1 MENRLTVLASL
12 EDRLTVEEQLRATRL
27 TLKIEANKVR
37 QCLTPAEKRN
47 LVAYWNSRFSPQFVK
62 ELIGMAKDRR
72 NCEKIAQWDLDKLT
86 VKPNNFTVRTK

>member
-1 MENRLTVLASL
+1 MEN
-12 EDRLTVEEQLRATRL
+12 RLTVEEQLRVTRL

-37 QCLTPAEKRN
+37 QCITPAEKRN

-72 NCEKIAQWDLDKLT
+72 NCEKIARWDLDKLT
-86 VKPNNFTVRTK
+86 VKTNNFTVRTK

>member
-12 EDRLTVEEQLRATRL
+12 EDGVDVQAQLKATRL

-37 QCLTPAEKRN
+37 QCITPAKKRN
-47 LVAYWNSRFSPQFVK
+47 LVAYWNSQFSPLFVK

-72 NCEKIAQWDLDKLT
+72 SCEKIAQWDLDKLT
-86 VKPNNFTVRTK
+86 QSA

>member
-12 EDRLTVEEQLRATRL
+12 ENRLTVEEQLKATRL

-37 QCLTPAEKRN
+37 QCITPAEKRN
-47 LVAYWNSRFSPQFVK
+47 LVAYWNSRFSPIFVK

-72 NCEKIAQWDLDKLT
+72 SCEKIARWDLDELT
-86 VKPNNFTVRTK
+86 QSA

>member
-1 MENRLTVLASL
+1 MENGVDVQA
-12 EDRLTVEEQLRATRL
+12 QLRATRL

-37 QCLTPAEKRN
+37 QCITPAEKRS

>member
-1 MENRLTVLASL
+1 LENGVDVQA
-12 EDRLTVEEQLRATRL
+12 QLRATRL

-37 QCLTPAEKRN
+37 QCITPAEKRS

>member
-1 MENRLTVLASL
+1 VENRLTVLASL
-12 EDRLTVEEQLRATRL
+12 ENRLTVEEQLRATRL

-37 QCLTPAEKRN
+37 QCITPAEKRD

-86 VKPNNFTVRTK
+86 VKTNNFTVRTK